1 MDTDQEDTRL
11 VELREA
17 LRRMPNVADT
27 VIGPPIKS
35 VMPEQLSL
43 DFSWSWSDQ
52 LSALTTDTIPSLTTD
67 QITALDWHSISHPIL
82 GSTQAG
88 APFTISGT
96 LNDSLN
102 IGPRSSSKITLE
114 GADADI
120 EINGESVV
128 SVLRDIRDRLGILK
142 VSEEMER
149 EWDDLRALREQY
161 EAKLTECRSKSAMME
176 ALRKMPRPN
185 DLI

>member
-11 VELREA
+11 IELREA

-27 VIGPPIKS
+27 VIGSPIES
-35 VMPEQLSL
+35 VMPDQLSL

-52 LSALTTDTIPSLTTD
+52 LSALTTDTIPSLTTA
-67 QITALDWHSISHPIL
+67 QITALDWQSISHPVL
-82 GSTQAG
+82 GTGMAG
-88 APFTISGT
+88 SPYTISGT
-96 LNDSLN
+96 LNDGLN

-128 SVLRDIRDRLGILK
+128 SVLRDIRDRLGIMK
-142 VSEEMER
+142 VSEAMEQ
-149 EWDDLRALREQY
+149 EWEELRELRRQY
-161 EAKLTECRSKSAMME
+161 EVKLAECQAKSQTWKKLKE
-176 ALRKMPRPN
+176 
-185 DLI
+185 